1 MGRPRKPGL
10 EWLDPENADQHHWAR
25 DYLRQRGHESLVDA
39 NINPLSISRRDLLR
53 VGQTLEEGKGARE
66 LFRDMKDAWRQLKNR
81 SKKKEEGYRPCLF
94 TLKGTTRDDLQRMAN
109 EQGTDA
115 TALLE
120 KLIEKAYKN
129 HLKKQQRAQQPKQPK
144 QTIYGDRQDINQL
157 RDSPDEAKAPTE
169 EHEEPAEHSPEKR
182 TLTMRLGE
190 EPTAKADDQPE
201 RCSHAPEDEIQEPLR
216 GSAEEPHPSSEIHAQ
231 EQRADI
237 DTANPAESPE
247 IWIGTAPTEEDM
259 RYALEKNAETAKH
272 IRDERTKLKP

>member
-39 NINPLSISRRDLLR
+39 NINPLSISRKDLLR
-53 VGQTLEEGKGARE
+53 LGQKLEEEKGARE
-66 LFRDMKDAWRQLKNR
+66 LFRDMKDAWRQEKIRN
-81 SKKKEEGYRPCLF
+81 KKKEEGYRPCLF
-94 TLKGTTRDDLQRMAN
+94 TLKGATRDDLQRMAN

-120 KLIEKAYKN
+120 KLIEKAYKT

-169 EHEEPAEHSPEKR
+169 EHEEPAAQSQENRSAIQTLETPHEQRTFKKVTENIRFQRKR
-182 TLTMRLGE
+182 VSLSMPQKPQG
-190 EPTAKADDQPE
+190 
-201 RCSHAPEDEIQEPLR
+201 
-216 GSAEEPHPSSEIHAQ
+216 Q
-231 EQRADI
+231 EQPTDASETPKPLTEIEDNSDKEDI
-237 DTANPAESPE
+237 E
-247 IWIGTAPTEEDM
+247 
-259 RYALEKNAETAKH
+259 
-272 IRDERTKLKP
+272 